1 MTRSLRITG
10 FSAKSRLFALLVGLG
25 LVTVSS
31 GALAQSGG
39 ASPGGAGGGVAP
51 GGAGGGS
58 GAGGGAAPG
67 GSGGGTSP
75 GGSGGGTSPGGSGGG
90 SGGSAGGGFVLPQ
103 YPGSVAPV
111 PEGGVLGGGNVTG
124 SSSKPLTGPN
134 DRDGFDLGPKGGAG
148 GTVRGREDAP
158 FVFGGTRMSRSS
170 NAQIHTVRRGD
181 TLWRICDE
189 YFQNP
194 YQWPRIW
201 SYNPEI
207 QNPHWI
213 YPGDQVRLRLG
224 AEEPRGGG
232 ARPSMIDRSRTVP
245 NGTVFLRNE
254 GYVEDKST
262 NWGEIN
268 GSPEDKMLLS
278 EGDEV
283 YIRFADNREVK
294 EGQLLTVYRPQKS
307 VRGGEVIGIQGTVR
321 IDNWRPKDHT
331 ARARIVEAT
340 DVIERGARIGP
351 IQRRFEVVPP
361 QRNEEEVAA
370 QVVASVRSHSFYGQA
385 QVIFID
391 KGEDAKIKPGNRLF
405 VLRKG
410 DAWHDSFTNRKAVP
424 RIALENESPAAIE
437 PVPKPRDES
446 KLPEEVVGELRVVT
460 VGKNT
465 AMCIFT
471 SSRKEIEIGDKVFM
485 RKGY

>member
-1 MTRSLRITG
+1 MTRSFRMTG

-25 LVTVSS
+25 LVTIDDQV
-31 GALAQSGG
+31 LAQSGG
-39 ASPGGAGGGVAP
+39 AGPAGGAAPAAGPAGGAAPAAGGAGG
-51 GGAGGGS
+51 
-58 GAGGGAAPG
+58 AAPAA
-67 GSGGGTSP
+67 GGGTSTTFVVP
-75 GGSGGGTSPGGSGGG
+75 G
-90 SGGSAGGGFVLPQ
+90 
-103 YPGSVAPV
+103 YPNSVVAPV
-111 PEGGVLGGGNVTG
+111 PEGGNLGGGNVTG
-124 SSSKPLTGPN
+124 SSSKPITGPG
-134 DRDGFDLGPKGGAG
+134 DRDGFDLGKSTGGG
-148 GTVRGREDAP
+148 VVRGREDSS
-158 FVFGGTRMSRSS
+158 FVLGGTRMSRNT

-224 AEEPRGGG
+224 AEEPRGGRNTAG
-232 ARPSMIDRSRTVP
+232 LLDRTRTVP
-245 NGTVFLRNE
+245 AGTVFLRNE
-254 GYVEDKST
+254 GYVEDQSS

-307 VRGGEVIGIQGTVR
+307 VRGGHIIGIQGTVR
-321 IDNWRPKDHT
+321 VDNWRPKDHT

-351 IQRRFEVVPP
+351 ITRRFEVVPP
-361 QRNEEEVAA
+361 LRNEEEAAA
-370 QVVASVRSHSFYGQA
+370 QVVASVRTHSFYGQE
-385 QVIFID
+385 QVVFID
-391 KGEDAKIKPGNRLF
+391 HGEDAKIKPGNRLF

-424 RIALENESPAAIE
+424 RIALENDSPAAIE
-437 PVPKPRDES
+437 SVPKPTDEK

-460 VGKNT
+460 VGKQSS
-465 AMCIFT
+465 MCIFT
-471 SSRKEIEIGDKVFM
+471 SSRREIEVGDKVFM

>member
-25 LVTVSS
+25 LTSLS
-31 GALAQSGG
+31 GIALAQQGG
-39 ASPGGAGGGVAP
+39 AAP
-51 GGAGGGS
+51 GG
-58 GAGGGAAPG
+58 GGGAAPG
-67 GSGGGTSP
+67 GAPGGAPAGGAPAAGGGTS
-75 GGSGGGTSPGGSGGG
+75 TT
-90 SGGSAGGGFVLPQ
+90 FVVPT
-103 YPGSVAPV
+103 YPNAAVAPV
-111 PEGGVLGGGNVTG
+111 PEGGNLGGGNVSS
-124 SSSKPLTGPN
+124 SSSKPLVGPN
-134 DRDGFDLGPKGGAG
+134 DRDGFDLGTKGGG
-148 GTVRGREDAP
+148 GAVRGRDDAS
-158 FVFGGTRMSRSS
+158 FVFGGTRMSRNPSS
-170 NAQIHTVRRGD
+170 QIHVVRKGD
-181 TLWRICDE
+181 TLWHICDE

-213 YPGDQVRLRLG
+213 YPGDQVRLRPN
-224 AEEPRGGG
+224 AIASDEPRGGRG
-232 ARPSMIDRSRTVP
+232 GLIDRTRTVP
-245 NGTVFLRNE
+245 QGTVFLRNE
-254 GYVEDKST
+254 GYVEDQSS

-307 VRGGEVIGIQGTVR
+307 VKGGELIGIQGTVR
-321 IDNWRPKDHT
+321 VDNWRPKDRV

-361 QRNEEEVAA
+361 QRNDEEAAA
-370 QVVASVRSHSFYGQA
+370 QVVASVRTHAFYGQE

-410 DAWHDSFTNRKAVP
+410 DAWHDSFTNRGAVQ

-437 PVPKPRDES
+437 SVPKPKDET
-446 KLPEEVVGELRVVT
+446 KLPEETIGELRVVT
-460 VGKNT
+460 VGKHSS
-465 AMCIFT
+465 MCIFT
-471 SSRKEIEIGDKVFM
+471 STRREIEVGDKVFM

>member
-25 LVTVSS
+25 LVTVTSA
-31 GALAQSGG
+31 ALAQSGG
-39 ASPGGAGGGVAP
+39 ASPGGAGGGASP
-51 GGAGGGS
+51 GGAGGGAS
-58 GAGGGAAPG
+58 PGGGAGGGA
-67 GSGGGTSP
+67 SP
-75 GGSGGGTSPGGSGGG
+75 GGGAGGGASPGGG
-90 SGGSAGGGFVLPQ
+90 AGGGFVIPQ

-232 ARPSMIDRSRTVP
+232 GGRPSMIDRSRTVP

-307 VRGGEVIGIQGTVR
+307 VRGGEVIG
-321 IDNWRPKDHT
+321 
-331 ARARIVEAT
+331 
-340 DVIERGARIGP
+340 VIERGARIGP

-370 QVVASVRSHSFYGQA
+370 QVVASVRSHSFYGQE

-424 RIALENESPAAIE
+424 RIALEDESPAAIE

>member
-1 MTRSLRITG
+1 MIRMIRGSF
-10 FSAKSRLFALLVGLG
+10 FSTPSRLFALLVGLG
-25 LVTVSS
+25 IVSTATVSF
-31 GALAQSGG
+31 AQS
-39 ASPGGAGGGVAP
+39 
-51 GGAGGGS
+51 
-58 GAGGGAAPG
+58 GGAAPG
-67 GSGGGTSP
+67 GTGAGGASA
-75 GGSGGGTSPGGSGGG
+75 GGA
-90 SGGSAGGGFVLPQ
+90 SGGSAAGGAPTGGTGTSTGGGTTFVVPG
-103 YPGSVAPV
+103 YPNAVVAPV
-111 PEGGVLGGGNVTG
+111 PEGGTLGGGNVTG
-124 SSSKPLTGPN
+124 SSSRPITGPN
-134 DRDGFDLGPKGGAG
+134 DRDGFDLGKSTGGAV
-148 GTVRGREDAP
+148 VRGREDAS
-158 FVFGGTRMSRSS
+158 FVFGGTRMGRSS
-170 NAQIHTVRRGD
+170 NASVHTVRRGD

-224 AEEPRGGG
+224 AVEGPRD
-232 ARPSMIDRSRTVP
+232 RPTMIDHSRAVP
-245 NGTVFLRNE
+245 SGTVFLRNE
-254 GYVEDKST
+254 GYVEDQSS

-307 VRGGEVIGIQGTVR
+307 LKGGQLIGIQGTVR
-321 IDNWRPKDHT
+321 IDNWRAKDHT
-331 ARARIVEAT
+331 ARAKIVEAT

-351 IQRRFEVVPP
+351 ITRRFEVVPP
-361 QRNEEEVAA
+361 VRNEEETAA
-370 QVVASVRSHSFYGQA
+370 QVLTSVRTHSFYGQE
-385 QVIFID
+385 QVVVID
-391 KGEDAKIKPGNRLF
+391 KGEDGKIKPGNRLF

-410 DAWHDSFTNRKAVP
+410 DAWHDSFTNRKAVQ
-424 RIALENESPAAIE
+424 RIALESESPASTE
-437 PVPKPRDES
+437 NVPRPKDET
-446 KLPEEVVGELRVVT
+446 KLPEEVVGELRVIT

-465 AMCIFT
+465 SMCIFIGT
-471 SSRKEIEIGDKVFM
+471 KREIEVGDKVFM

>member
-1 MTRSLRITG
+1 MTRSLRTTG

-25 LVTVSS
+25 IVS
-31 GALAQSGG
+31 ATANANAQ
-39 ASPGGAGGGVAP
+39 
-51 GGAGGGS
+51 
-58 GAGGGAAPG
+58 AGGGAAPAG
-67 GSGGGTSP
+67 GGGAPAAGGGGAPAPAGGGAAPAAGGGTS
-75 GGSGGGTSPGGSGGG
+75 
-90 SGGSAGGGFVLPQ
+90 FVLPN
-103 YPGSVAPV
+103 YPNAVVAPV
-111 PEGGVLGGGNVTG
+111 PEGGNLGGGNVSS

-134 DRDGFDLGPKGGAG
+134 DRDGFDLGKGSAG
-148 GTVRGREDAP
+148 GVSRGREDAS
-158 FVFGGTRMSRSS
+158 FVFGGTRMSRNPNS
-170 NAQIHTVRRGD
+170 QIHVVRKGD
-181 TLWRICDE
+181 TLWHICDE

-213 YPGDQVRLRLG
+213 YPGDQVRLRVG
-224 AEEPRGGG
+224 AQSDEPRGRGG
-232 ARPSMIDRSRTVP
+232 LIDRTRTVP
-245 NGTVFLRNE
+245 QGTIFLRNE
-254 GYVEDKST
+254 GYVEDQSS

-307 VRGGEVIGIQGTVR
+307 IRGGEVIGIQGTVR
-321 IDNWRPKDHT
+321 VDNWRAKDHT

-351 IQRRFEVVPP
+351 ITRRFEVVPP
-361 QRNEEEVAA
+361 VRNEEEAAA
-370 QVVASVRSHSFYGQA
+370 QVVASVRTHALYGQE

-391 KGEDAKIKPGNRLF
+391 RGEDAKIKPGNRLF

-437 PVPKPRDES
+437 NVPKPKDET
-446 KLPEEVVGELRVVT
+446 KLPEEVVGELRVIT
-460 VGKNT
+460 VGKKT
-465 AMCIFT
+465 SMCIFT
-471 SSRKEIEIGDKVFM
+471 SSRREIEGGDKVFM

>member
-1 MTRSLRITG
+1 M
-10 FSAKSRLFALLVGLG
+10 
-25 LVTVSS
+25 
-31 GALAQSGG
+31 
-39 ASPGGAGGGVAP
+39 
-51 GGAGGGS
+51 
-58 GAGGGAAPG
+58 
-67 GSGGGTSP
+67 
-75 GGSGGGTSPGGSGGG
+75 
-90 SGGSAGGGFVLPQ
+90 
-103 YPGSVAPV
+103 
-111 PEGGVLGGGNVTG
+111 TG

-232 ARPSMIDRSRTVP
+232 ARPSMLDRSRTVP

-370 QVVASVRSHSFYGQA
+370 QVVASVRSHSFYGQE